1 MEVKTKQSII
11 HSYRQIIAEGK
22 VLEEDS
28 AIIKSRTPSLTP
40 LMKEVF
46 NGIKAQDIREHCGGP
61 EKWQKN

>member
-11 HSYRQIIAEGK
+11 RSYRQIIAEGK

-28 AIIKSRTPSLTP
+28 AIIKSRTPSLIP

-46 NGIKAQDIREHCGGP
+46 NGIKAQDIREHRGGP